1 MPEYRAFIV
10 GPDGHFSGF
19 EEMVCDDDSKAI
31 ERAERLVDGHD
42 VELWNGARLKLT
54 VPQRELALS

>member
-19 EEMVCDDDSKAI
+19 EEMVCDCDDDSKAI
-31 ERAERLVDGHD
+31 RGL
-42 VELWNGARLKLT
+42 NGSLT
-54 VPQRELALS
+54 VTT